1 MDQLTV
7 RDLIM
12 ALEAF
17 RKDKG
22 MSREELLQLP
32 IYLGRD
38 DELNGIH
45 TGWCVDIVDAA
56 LQTEND
62 KYFVEMINE
71 DRTNVPIKGK
81 AILIS

>member
-7 RDLIM
+7 RDLIYM
-12 ALEAF
+12 LEEI
-17 RKDKG
+17 RKDQQ
-22 MSREELLQLP
+22 MTRQEFLDLP

-45 TGWCVDIVDAA
+45 TGWCVDILDTA
-56 LQTEND
+56 LTNPND
-62 KYFVEMINE
+62 KYLIEMINE
-71 DRTNVPIKGK
+71 DRTNVPINGK

>member
-1 MDQLTV
+1 MYQLKV
-7 RDLIM
+7 KDLI
-12 ALEAF
+12 AGLEEI
-17 RKDKG
+17 RKDQE
-22 MSREELLQLP
+22 MSYEEFRELP

-45 TGWCVDIVDAA
+45 TGWCVDIVDTA

-62 KYFVEMINE
+62 KYLVEMINE
-71 DRTNVPIKGK
+71 DRMNVPLDGK

>member
-7 RDLIM
+7 RDLLLVLNEIR
-12 ALEAF
+12 ENQE
-17 RKDKG
+17 
-22 MSREELLQLP
+22 MSYEEFLKLP

-45 TGWCVDIVDAA
+45 TGWCVDILDTA

-62 KYFVEMINE
+62 KYLVEMINE
-71 DRTNVPIKGK
+71 DRMNVPLDGK

>member
-1 MDQLTV
+1 MDQLIV
-7 RDLIM
+7 KDLLI
-12 ALEAF
+12 ALEVF

-22 MSREELLQLP
+22 MSREELLKLP

-45 TGWCVDIVDAA
+45 TGWCVDIIDTA
-56 LQTEND
+56 LTSEND
-62 KYFVEMINE
+62 QYFVEMINE

>member
-17 RKDKG
+17 RENKG

>member
-7 RDLIM
+7 G
-12 ALEAF
+12 ALLETLAEI
-17 RKDKG
+17 RYNQE
-22 MSREELLQLP
+22 MSIEEFLKLP

-45 TGWCVDIVDAA
+45 TGWYAEILDTA
-56 LQTEND
+56 LKTEID
-62 KYFVEMINE
+62 QGLIEMINS

>member
-7 RDLIM
+7 RDLIYM
-12 ALEAF
+12 LEEI
-17 RKDKG
+17 RKSKG
-22 MSREELLQLP
+22 LKKDELLALP

-45 TGWCVDIVDAA
+45 TGWCVDILDTA
-56 LQTEND
+56 LTNEND
-62 KYFVEMINE
+62 VYMIEMINE

>member
-7 RDLIM
+7 RDLIYM
-12 ALEAF
+12 LEEI
-17 RKDKG
+17 RKSKG
-22 MSREELLQLP
+22 MTKNELLALP

-45 TGWCVDIVDAA
+45 TGWCVDVIDTA
-56 LQTEND
+56 LTSEND

-71 DRTNVPIKGK
+71 DRTNVPIKDK

>member
-7 RDLIM
+7 RDLIYM
-12 ALEAF
+12 LEEI
-17 RKDKG
+17 RKDQE
-22 MSREELLQLP
+22 MTRQEFLDLT

-45 TGWCVDIVDAA
+45 TGWCVDILDTA
-56 LQTEND
+56 LTNPND
-62 KYFVEMINE
+62 KYLIEMINE

>member
-7 RDLIM
+7 RDLIYM
-12 ALEAF
+12 LEEI
-17 RKDKG
+17 RKSKG
-22 MSREELLQLP
+22 MTKNELLALP

-45 TGWCVDIVDAA
+45 TAWCVDAIDTA
-56 LQTEND
+56 LTNEND

-71 DRTNVPIKGK
+71 DRTNVPIKDK

>member
-7 RDLIM
+7 RDLIYM
-12 ALEAF
+12 LEEI
-17 RKDKG
+17 RKSKG
-22 MSREELLQLP
+22 MKKDELLALP

-45 TGWCVDIVDAA
+45 TGWCVDILDTA
-56 LQTEND
+56 LTNPND
-62 KYFVEMINE
+62 KYFIAMINE

>member
-7 RDLIM
+7 G
-12 ALEAF
+12 ALLET
-17 RKDKG
+17 
-22 MSREELLQLP
+22 LLDIKNNQEMNIQDFMKLP

-45 TGWCVDIVDAA
+45 TGWCVDILDTAF
-56 LQTEND
+56 TNEND
-62 KYFVEMINE
+62 QYLIEMINE

>member
-7 RDLIM
+7 KDLLLVLNEIR
-12 ALEAF
+12 ENQE
-17 RKDKG
+17 
-22 MSREELLQLP
+22 MSDEEFLKLP

-45 TGWCVDIVDAA
+45 TAWCVDVLDTALKTEVDKC
-56 LQTEND
+56 LI
-62 KYFVEMINE
+62 EMING
-71 DRTNVPIKGK
+71 DRTNVPLDGK

>member
-7 RDLIM
+7 RDLIYM
-12 ALEAF
+12 LEEI
-17 RKDKG
+17 RKSKG
-22 MSREELLQLP
+22 LKKDELLALP

-45 TGWCVDIVDAA
+45 TAWCVDAIDPA
-56 LQTEND
+56 LTSEND
-62 KYFVEMINE
+62 QYFIEMINE

>member
-7 RDLIM
+7 RDLIYM
-12 ALEAF
+12 LEEI
-17 RKDKG
+17 RKSKG
-22 MSREELLQLP
+22 LKKDELLALP

-45 TGWCVDIVDAA
+45 TGWCVDVIDVESKAEEDQY
-56 LQTEND
+56 L
-62 KYFVEMINE
+62 VEMINE

>member
-7 RDLIM
+7 RDLIYM
-12 ALEAF
+12 LEEI
-17 RKDKG
+17 RKSKG
-22 MSREELLQLP
+22 MKKDELLALP

-45 TGWCVDIVDAA
+45 TCWCVDVIDTA
-56 LQTEND
+56 LTNEND

>member
-7 RDLIM
+7 KDL
-12 ALEAF
+12 LETLAEI
-17 RKDKG
+17 RYNQE
-22 MSREELLQLP
+22 MSIEEFLKLP

-45 TGWCVDIVDAA
+45 TGWHVDVLDTA
-56 LQTEND
+56 LKTEID
-62 KYFVEMINE
+62 QILIEMINS
-71 DRTNVPIKGK
+71 DRTNVPIDGK

>member
-7 RDLIM
+7 KDLLI

-22 MSREELLQLP
+22 MSREELLKLP

-45 TGWCVDIVDAA
+45 TGWCVDIVDTA
-56 LQTEND
+56 LQTENNQ
-62 KYFVEMINE
+62 YMIELINE

>member
-7 RDLIM
+7 GDLLDVLGEI
-12 ALEAF
+12 
-17 RKDKG
+17 KDNQEMTMK
-22 MSREELLQLP
+22 ELRALP

-45 TGWCVDIVDAA
+45 TGWCVDILDTA
-56 LQTEND
+56 LTNEND
-62 KYFVEMINE
+62 KYFIEMINE

>member
-7 RDLIM
+7 RDLIYM
-12 ALEAF
+12 LEEI
-17 RKDKG
+17 RKDQEMTKN
-22 MSREELLQLP
+22 ELLALP

-45 TGWCVDIVDAA
+45 TGWCVDILDTA
-56 LQTEND
+56 LTNPND
-62 KYFVEMINE
+62 KYLIEMINE

>member
-7 RDLIM
+7 KDLLI

-22 MSREELLQLP
+22 MSREELLKLP
-32 IYLGRD
+32 VYLGRD

-45 TGWCVDIVDAA
+45 TAWCVDILDTA
-56 LQTEND
+56 LETETD
-62 KYFVEMINE
+62 EYLIEMINE
-71 DRTNVPIKGK
+71 DRTNVPINGK

>member
-7 RDLIM
+7 GDLLDVLAEIKENQEM
-12 ALEAF
+12 TH
-17 RKDKG
+17 K
-22 MSREELLQLP
+22 ELRALP

-45 TGWCVDIVDAA
+45 TGWCVDILDTA

-62 KYFVEMINE
+62 IYLVEMINS
-71 DRTNVPIKGK
+71 DRTNVPINGK